1 MHAASKP
8 NMQRLVGGAWF
19 PYKLPCGRAPWGSC
33 RRTGFSTRAHVHCR
47 ALSQEQIAER
57 IAAAQQR
64 KRSRLTFHCPA
75 CSAPLHS
82 GFLRH
87 LQACCPDLLQG
98 GDAWHEALAADQA
111 PAFPDLQ
118 PLLAAAAKEEAAR
131 RERALDITF
140 RSGEHDANGQRIRHS
155 PEEVGRRMG
164 LPTCRAAR
172 LVSRAMRA
180 VPLVAD
186 RDAALPVLWEDEY
199 FIAVDKPEGM
209 QTAPVHRYK
218 GGSVVNA
225 LIGQLGGRP
234 PHVLHRLDMDTSGV
248 LLMAKQP
255 GVVAAVHRQF
265 RRREVGKLY
274 LALCVG
280 QGQPPGTCYHADQP
294 IGRHPEEDN
303 ARQLQ
308 PGGQQAHTTCLL
320 LSCSQGQGVREM
332 LRQGR
337 RAPFFAS
344 QAAPHLHSVSLAAA
358 SPHSGRTHQ
367 IRLHLAAHGHPLLGD
382 DLYGLQGPWIARQAL
397 HAARLEF
404 KHPVTGQQVAVHAP
418 LPKDICS
425 AATAFGLQDELL
437 APAPEVASR
446 LAWVQ
451 PDLQAGCNDLHSEQQ
466 PQHQRMMQ
474 VQLLDQAWYRVAQES
489 KPCHDRQ

>member
-1 MHAASKP
+1 
-8 NMQRLVGGAWF
+8 
-19 PYKLPCGRAPWGSC
+19 
-33 RRTGFSTRAHVHCR
+33 
-47 ALSQEQIAER
+47 ALGVE
-57 IAAAQQR
+57 
-64 KRSRLTFHCPA
+64 
-75 CSAPLHS
+75 
-82 GFLRH
+82 
-87 LQACCPDLLQG
+87 
-98 GDAWHEALAADQA
+98 QA
-111 PAFPDLQ
+111 PAFPALQ

-131 RERALDITF
+131 REQALDITF
-140 RSGEHDANGQRIRHS
+140 SRT
-155 PEEVGRRMG
+155 PMG

-265 RRREVGKLY
+265 RWAEGGWGKLY
-274 LALCVG
+274 LALGVG
-280 QGQPPGTCYHADQP
+280 Q
-294 IGRHPEEDN
+294 
-303 ARQLQ
+303 
-308 PGGQQAHTTCLL
+308 
-320 LSCSQGQGVREM
+320 
-332 LRQGR
+332 
-337 RAPFFAS
+337 APFFAS
-344 QAAPHLHSVSLAAA
+344 QAAPHLHSVCLAAA

-437 APAPEVASR
+437 TPAPEAASR
-446 LAWVQ
+446 LAWAQ
-451 PDLQAGCNDLHSEQQ
+451 SDLQPGCNDLHSEQQ
-466 PQHQRMMQ
+466 LQHHRMMQ
-474 VQLLDQAWYRVAQES
+474 VQLLDQAWYRVTQES
-489 KPCHDRQ
+489 KPCHDSQ